1 MTNAFYMNAFSESMI
16 TFVLYVL
23 VMIATLAA
31 YKLIPSRIK
40 DFFSSSLPADDG
52 AGTHQH

>member
-1 MTNAFYMNAFSESMI
+1 MTNVFYMNAFSESMI

-31 YKLIPSRIK
+31 YKLIPARIK
-40 DFFSSSLPADDG
+40 DLFSSGLPADDG
-52 AGTHQH
+52 TGTP